1 MTNNKKYVIIK
12 VQKNRKEL
20 KTMKLKS
27 KTVTR
32 AKALQKA
39 IERRNT
45 LLAKIITKYGFENDI
60 TLEFARII
68 NKVSC
73 TSTGEAI
80 VDAVFA
86 EFMRTPE

>member
-1 MTNNKKYVIIK
+1 MKIK
-12 VQKNRKEL
+12 L
-20 KTMKLKS
+20 KTA
-27 KTVTR
+27 TR
-32 AKALQKA
+32 ETALQKA

-73 TSTGEAI
+73 TATGEAI
-80 VDAVFA
+80 VDAVFV
-86 EFMRTPE
+86 EFMRTSE

>member
-1 MTNNKKYVIIK
+1 MKIK
-12 VQKNRKEL
+12 L
-20 KTMKLKS
+20 KTA
-27 KTVTR
+27 TR
-32 AKALQKA
+32 EKALQKA